1 MDHAYKYAIL
11 RASPDARRGE
21 CVNIGVIVFLPD
33 RIDLRIPESR
43 KAHILTGKSWDSYI
57 QDYAEMLT
65 ASDNPEFDAEERI
78 TLLRNLQNEITM
90 SDLGWFEARD
100 AEQYHKSVHD
110 ILKALVVRP
119 REPRDRAAPKINSE
133 ITRSF
138 RSAKIMAGADDDL
151 TSGKVIRDLVIDQ
164 DEGLSADFALRN
176 GVLNIAA
183 TLDFRSSQPRKGQAA
198 LKAITL
204 DKAARVFDGTEVKR
218 LAVYAV
224 APVRQDEVR
233 EHISLLKDYSDETF
247 NWSVRVDRQRF
258 ERVFF
263 DAYNAHI
270 DSK

>member
-1 MDHAYKYAIL
+1 MDHTFNYAIL

-33 RIDLRIPESR
+33 RIDVRVSETR
-43 KAHILTGKSWDSYI
+43 KTVVLTGKSWDSYV
-57 QDYAEMLT
+57 QDYAELLI
-65 ASDNPEFDAEERI
+65 ASDNPDFDDVERVG
-78 TLLRNLQNEITM
+78 LLRSIQNEITM
-90 SDLGWFEARD
+90 SDLGWFEARGTR
-100 AEQYHKSVHD
+100 QYEKSIND

-119 REPRDRAAPKINSE
+119 KVPRGSAAAKINSE
-133 ITRSF
+133 ISNHF

-151 TSGKVIRDLVIDQ
+151 ASGKVIRNLVIDR
-164 DEGLSADFALRN
+164 DEGLSADFALQN
-176 GVLNIAA
+176 GVLNVAT

-204 DKAARVFDGTEVKR
+204 DKARRVFDGSKVKR

-233 EHISLLKDYSDETF
+233 EHISLLRDYSDELF
-247 NWSVRVDRQRF
+247 NWSIAAERQKF

-263 DAYNAHI
+263 DAYNARV